1 VFQLGEGTALV
12 GHGTDSSRFWL
23 SSNFYINTSGSDR
36 YIDANEAS
44 AYQQH
49 NGKHIFSVAPS
60 GTADAAISF
69 TTALTIDNSGNVGI
83 GTPSPDNKLHLYGPV
98 SYNTTLQ
105 IETTTAGYDPTI
117 IFESP
122 ANSRGIYVDDNDS
135 NKLKFWTGYGKGAA
149 GKEVTFD
156 NNGAV
161 GIGTTSPGA
170 PLHVKRTGD
179 GSVARMELGGVCQ
192 WDWKI
197 GNSTEHVAGGHSSG
211 ELNLVPLNANMGFA
225 IGTSSRLDARFYYGN
240 LQIGDSL
247 TLGATGKLLS
257 SGDTDSYLQFNQPNT
272 LRAVIGSSTRMIIQG
287 GETVFNEDGENF
299 DLRVESDEQP
309 YMLTVDAGANSVR
322 VATAD
327 TGIPAS
333 LEIQN
338 IDTKFAISQRS
349 ASYISGT
356 NQSAKYAEG
365 VEAYNTTSSGTILTI
380 PITDQPNL
388 WHQYIVEF
396 MFCSAE
402 YNSHS
407 SAKAGTLKIGFTSLN
422 GGPVAIAELE
432 KTGNVDSVS
441 GNDSNLLI
449 TFTSGY
455 TSGLN
460 NYEGVIC
467 HYRVLGYSPEY
478 LQMWNGTLN

>member
-1 VFQLGEGTALV
+1 LAF
-12 GHGTDSSRFWL
+12 
-23 SSNFYINTSGSDR
+23 
-36 YIDANEAS
+36 
-44 AYQQH
+44 
-49 NGKHIFSVAPS
+49 
-60 GTADAAISF
+60 F
-69 TTALTIDNSGNVGI
+69 TDNSSGNSQERVTITRDGHVGI
-83 GTPSPDNKLHLYGPV
+83 GEDNPTSKLQVEGTFAVRSSSSSIFNDTNNAENVRMFV
-98 SYNTTLQ
+98 SGTHFN
-105 IETTTAGYDPTI
+105 AD
-117 IFESP
+117 
-122 ANSRGIYVDDNDS
+122 GIDKDFRVN
-135 NKLKFWTGYGKGAA
+135 
-149 GKEVTFD
+149 
-156 NNGAV
+156 
-161 GIGTTSPGA
+161 
-170 PLHVKRTGD
+170 
-179 GSVARMELGGVCQ
+179 
-192 WDWKI
+192 
-197 GNSTEHVAGGHSSG
+197 SSG
-211 ELNLVPLNANMGFA
+211 N
-225 IGTSSRLDARFYYGN
+225 D
-240 LQIGDSL
+240 
-247 TLGATGKLLS
+247 
-257 SGDTDSYLQFNQPNT
+257 
-272 LRAVIGSSTRMIIQG
+272 
-287 GETVFNEDGENF
+287 
-299 DLRVESDEQP
+299 
-309 YMLTVDAGANSVR
+309 YMLFVDGGANSVR
-322 VATAD
+322 VATVD

-333 LEIQN
+333 LEIKN
-338 IDTKFAISQRS
+338 IDNKSAVSQLS

-356 NQSAKYAEG
+356 NQYAKYAEG

-380 PITDQPNL
+380 PITDQGNL